1 MKSVKRVFTK
11 SLPRYNLRSRK
22 SAVPVARNST
32 PKVNREV
39 QASLSEEENCTLS
52 FELPFHPSSLPPTA
66 HVTSSSEEIEP
77 IRSNGLPRFSTAF
90 SDQNPANRT
99 NTEAIDISIDPCE
112 GPSIVQQSLPEPATS
127 LVPRQE
133 SDASP
138 SEDFI
143 PNQSS
148 QSHHGPRTDLE
159 VEETSDSEV
168 DESLERRFF
177 QLINSPADFDAL
189 VRKSINYTEPKQT
202 APQRRFRCES
212 SSSDSTEEEGSED
225 SAAYSEELSAD
236 ERSKDNEPQMDREL
250 IETLGKI
257 AQRLGSKDINISKFY
272 GYDREDIDQWLEEFD
287 YQLEARDISP
297 ESKAALTQLTIH
309 IAGPAQ
315 EYIRTLPADQRA
327 TLGLVKD
334 ALKRCYSHRN
344 REWVQRQQIAQ
355 RRQKPT
361 EPLGD
366 YVSDVVSKLHKLD
379 MQENTRV
386 YHFIEGLKPEL
397 QMEVLKAK
405 PKTLSEAVE
414 TAREFDALLVR
425 GNKSTPSEHTTEQ
438 GLINKLGELV
448 SKLAGNSETS
458 TSIGKQPNPEHP
470 IVARMESLITR
481 AENTPHH
488 SESQESR
495 NLLREIREIKQSL
508 MGEIQELDRRVDA
521 RINGLARRNQDSR
534 EEPLRQRTREGRP
547 ICYSCGRVGH
557 VQQNCNQRSPR
568 EPNQNFEW
576 YQSNYQRRQERGNY
590 PPRSGYNQP
599 QLRDD
604 SPSRNPRSSHLAAID
619 SQGHENDEMAPLGRN
634 HHTFPQGE
642 HEFLGMDSSEDDAQ
656 ADEELYQQYQNGSRF
671 YPATARYDEEA
682 ENKLTS
688 ALLPALKN
696 QPSVCQRT
704 VENAYAND
712 GIYGNTSADHSEND
726 LPEGLVTKTNADI
739 ATRPLGP
746 TKTLKTE
753 KKKPESKK
761 KCKPNKLISFPGAVR
776 RAQKTIET
784 NTSPSMNPENE
795 VKTGSSPGPS
805 LPQISTSAGCE
816 PESVISVPDPFL
828 PPLRTSAGC
837 EPEPVNSVAD
847 PSVPPQPSTSAGYEE
862 NLPPSG
868 PVPDETPYES
878 IEATAVQCNVTS
890 DELKPCDSMV
900 TAQLNQKDS
909 GPLVN
914 TRANM
919 SAIDEQSIRDLF
931 DGKLSRLR
939 KTPPDCQLSDSV
951 EDVRCFED
959 SDNLSPYPVPH
970 KFPDPDFRMF
980 AMQEQINELGM
991 KLDGIVR
998 NIKPK
1003 QEVSYKWRK
1012 YSFKTKP
1019 VCYRCGHRGHIQY
1032 YCNYNQ
1038 SNDGFQNE
1046 RQVLHR
1052 ATRPTYCQP
1061 EESSTHEE
1069 ENQSDVEGTASQLES
1084 QENATN
1090 NPNLLQKMKPT
1101 RTSDQG
1107 RKPRNPNQK
1116 PRKLQIPNQ
1125 SKVQLPLVN
1134 EADAYPSNL
1143 ITKGKIAGKP
1153 VRLMLD
1159 TGASVSAIKEEVLK
1173 EIYGDVPFST
1183 VQTGKDNLQLRRITL
1198 PLYLKESQFP
1208 CEFQVVQNLTYD
1220 AILGRDFLQVNR
1232 AMIDLDNNT
1241 ITLKE
1246 SANQQERASSASAPL
1261 TGTFKPQEKNVRGNE
1276 HASTS
1281 EGSVKPSAGILPS
1294 RSPNNKEV
1302 AISQSLLILVLIAV
1316 SLSAIF
1322 HTDAN
1327 GNFRSV
1333 IQKPPPSFAQV
1344 SQKKVWHQ
1352 GDLSNTPAKIDYRM
1366 ESNEGFDQYKEAP
1379 PGMEMPQFM
1388 MHLRRL
1394 LILRPMT
1401 DFSNTE
1407 RVLLSC

>member
-22 SAVPVARNST
+22 SAVPVVRNST

-66 HVTSSSEEIEP
+66 HVPSSSEGNQP
-77 IRSNGLPRFSTAF
+77 TPSSGLPRFSTAF

-99 NTEAIDISIDPCE
+99 NTEAIHISIDPCE
-112 GPSIVQQSLPEPATS
+112 GPSIVQQSLPEPTTS
-127 LVPRQE
+127 FVPRQE

-143 PNQSS
+143 PQQSS

-212 SSSDSTEEEGSED
+212 SSSESTEEEGSED

-448 SKLAGNSETS
+448 NKLAGNSGTS

-470 IVARMESLITR
+470 IVARMESIITR

-521 RINGLARRNQDSR
+521 RINGLARRNQNSR

-576 YQSNYQRRQERGNY
+576 YQPNCQRRQERGNY

-619 SQGHENDEMAPLGRN
+619 SQGHENDEMAPLGQN
-634 HHTFPQGE
+634 HHTFPQGK
-642 HEFLGMDSSEDDAQ
+642 HEFLGMDSGEGDAQ
-656 ADEELYQQYQNGSRF
+656 TGEELYQQYQNGSGF
-671 YPATARYDEEA
+671 YPATARYDEVA

-696 QPSVCQRT
+696 QLSVCQQT
-704 VENAYAND
+704 VEDAYAND
-712 GIYGNTSADHSEND
+712 GNYGNTSADHSEND
-726 LPEGLVTKTNADI
+726 LQEGLVTKTDADI

-746 TKTLKTE
+746 TKTLKAE
-753 KKKPESKK
+753 KKKPDSKK
-761 KCKPNKLISFPGAVR
+761 KCQPNKLISFPGAVR

-784 NTSPSMNPENE
+784 NTSPSINPETGL
-795 VKTGSSPGPS
+795 KDGSSPDPS
-805 LPQISTSAGCE
+805 PPQISTSAGCE

-828 PPLRTSAGC
+828 PPLRSSAGC
-837 EPEPVNSVAD
+837 EPEPVTSVAD
-847 PSVPPQPSTSAGYEE
+847 PSVPPQLSISAGYEE

-890 DELKPCDSMV
+890 DELRPRDSMV
-900 TAQLNQKDS
+900 TAQLNQKDA

-919 SAIDEQSIRDLF
+919 SALDEQSTRDLF
-931 DGKLSRLR
+931 DGKLPRLQ
-939 KTPPDCQLSDSV
+939 KTPPDCQLSDS
-951 EDVRCFED
+951 EEEVRCFED
-959 SDNLSPYPVPH
+959 SDNLSSYPVPH
-970 KFPDPDFRMF
+970 TFPDTDFRMF

-991 KLDGIVR
+991 KLNGIAKS
-998 NIKPK
+998 IEPK

-1019 VCYRCGHRGHIQY
+1019 VCYRCGRRGHIQY

-1038 SNDGFQNE
+1038 SNDGFQKE

-1052 ATRPTYCQP
+1052 ATRPNYTQP

-1069 ENQSDVEGTASQLES
+1069 ENQSYAEGTVSQLES

-1090 NPNLLQKMKPT
+1090 NPDLLQKMKPT
-1101 RTSDQG
+1101 RTSNRI

-1198 PLYLKESQFP
+1198 SLYLKESQFP

-1220 AILGRDFLQVNR
+1220 AILGCDFLQVNR

-1246 SANQQERASSASAPL
+1246 SANQQERACSASVPL

-1302 AISQSLLILVLIAV
+1302 ALSQSLLILVLIAV
-1316 SLSAIF
+1316 SLSATF

-1379 PGMEMPQFM
+1379 PGMEMPKFM

-1401 DFSNTE
+1401 DFSNT
-1407 RVLLSC
+1407 

>member
-77 IRSNGLPRFSTAF
+77 IQSNGLPRFSTAF
-90 SDQNPANRT
+90 SEQNPANRT

-112 GPSIVQQSLPEPATS
+112 GPSIVQQSLPEPTTS
-127 LVPRQE
+127 FVPRQE

-177 QLINSPADFDAL
+177 QLINSPEHFDAL

-236 ERSKDNEPQMDREL
+236 ERSEDNEPQMDREL

-309 IAGPAQ
+309 TAGPAQ

-366 YVSDVVSKLHKLD
+366 YMNDVVSKLHKLD

-448 SKLAGNSETS
+448 SKLAGNSGTS

-508 MGEIQELDRRVDA
+508 LGEIQELDRQVDA
-521 RINGLARRNQDSR
+521 RINGLARRNQNRR
-534 EEPLRQRTREGRP
+534 EEPPRQRTREGRP

-568 EPNQNFEW
+568 EPNQNFER
-576 YQSNYQRRQERGNY
+576 YEPNYQRRQESGNY
-590 PPRSGYNQP
+590 PPRSGYNQS
-599 QLRDD
+599 QRRDD
-604 SPSRNPRSSHLAAID
+604 LPSQNPRSSHLAAID
-619 SQGHENDEMAPLGRN
+619 SQGYGNDKMAPLGQN
-634 HHTFPQGE
+634 HHTFPQRE
-642 HEFLGMDSSEDDAQ
+642 HEFQGKDSGEDDAQ
-656 ADEELYQQYQNGSRF
+656 ADEELYQQYQNGSGF
-671 YPATARYDEEA
+671 YPATARYDEVP
-682 ENKLTS
+682 ENKPTS

-696 QPSVCQRT
+696 QLSVCQRT
-704 VENAYAND
+704 VEDAYAND

-726 LPEGLVTKTNADI
+726 LPGGLVTKTDADI

-746 TKTLKTE
+746 TKTLKAE
-753 KKKPESKK
+753 KKKPNSKK
-761 KCKPNKLISFPGAVR
+761 KCKPNRLISFPGAVR

-805 LPQISTSAGCE
+805 PPQISTSAGC
-816 PESVISVPDPFL
+816 V
-828 PPLRTSAGC
+828 
-837 EPEPVNSVAD
+837 
-847 PSVPPQPSTSAGYEE
+847 
-862 NLPPSG
+862 
-868 PVPDETPYES
+868 
-878 IEATAVQCNVTS
+878 
-890 DELKPCDSMV
+890 
-900 TAQLNQKDS
+900 
-909 GPLVN
+909 
-914 TRANM
+914 
-919 SAIDEQSIRDLF
+919 
-931 DGKLSRLR
+931 
-939 KTPPDCQLSDSV
+939 
-951 EDVRCFED
+951 
-959 SDNLSPYPVPH
+959 
-970 KFPDPDFRMF
+970 
-980 AMQEQINELGM
+980 
-991 KLDGIVR
+991 
-998 NIKPK
+998 
-1003 QEVSYKWRK
+1003 
-1012 YSFKTKP
+1012 
-1019 VCYRCGHRGHIQY
+1019 
-1032 YCNYNQ
+1032 
-1038 SNDGFQNE
+1038 
-1046 RQVLHR
+1046 
-1052 ATRPTYCQP
+1052 
-1061 EESSTHEE
+1061 
-1069 ENQSDVEGTASQLES
+1069 
-1084 QENATN
+1084 
-1090 NPNLLQKMKPT
+1090 
-1101 RTSDQG
+1101 
-1107 RKPRNPNQK
+1107 
-1116 PRKLQIPNQ
+1116 
-1125 SKVQLPLVN
+1125 
-1134 EADAYPSNL
+1134 
-1143 ITKGKIAGKP
+1143 
-1153 VRLMLD
+1153 
-1159 TGASVSAIKEEVLK
+1159 
-1173 EIYGDVPFST
+1173 
-1183 VQTGKDNLQLRRITL
+1183 
-1198 PLYLKESQFP
+1198 
-1208 CEFQVVQNLTYD
+1208 
-1220 AILGRDFLQVNR
+1220 
-1232 AMIDLDNNT
+1232 
-1241 ITLKE
+1241 
-1246 SANQQERASSASAPL
+1246 
-1261 TGTFKPQEKNVRGNE
+1261 
-1276 HASTS
+1276 
-1281 EGSVKPSAGILPS
+1281 
-1294 RSPNNKEV
+1294 
-1302 AISQSLLILVLIAV
+1302 
-1316 SLSAIF
+1316 
-1322 HTDAN
+1322 
-1327 GNFRSV
+1327 
-1333 IQKPPPSFAQV
+1333 
-1344 SQKKVWHQ
+1344 
-1352 GDLSNTPAKIDYRM
+1352 
-1366 ESNEGFDQYKEAP
+1366 
-1379 PGMEMPQFM
+1379 
-1388 MHLRRL
+1388 
-1394 LILRPMT
+1394 
-1401 DFSNTE
+1401 
-1407 RVLLSC
+1407 

>member
-77 IRSNGLPRFSTAF
+77 IQSNGLPRFSTAF

-112 GPSIVQQSLPEPATS
+112 GPSIVQQSLPEPTTS
-127 LVPRQE
+127 FVPRRE

-143 PNQSS
+143 PKQSS

-177 QLINSPADFDAL
+177 QLINSPEHFDAL

-225 SAAYSEELSAD
+225 SAAYSKELSAD

-297 ESKAALTQLTIH
+297 ESKAALTQLAIH

-448 SKLAGNSETS
+448 NKLAGNSGTS

-470 IVARMESLITR
+470 IVARMESIMTR

-521 RINGLARRNQDSR
+521 RINGLARRNQNSR

-576 YQSNYQRRQERGNY
+576 YQPNYQRRQERGNY

-604 SPSRNPRSSHLAAID
+604 SPSRSPRSSHLAAID
-619 SQGHENDEMAPLGRN
+619 SQGYGNDEMAPLRQN
-634 HHTFPQGE
+634 HHTFPQRE
-642 HEFLGMDSSEDDAQ
+642 HGFLGMDSGEDDAQ
-656 ADEELYQQYQNGSRF
+656 TGEELYQQYQNGSGF
-671 YPATARYDEEA
+671 YPATARYDEVA

-696 QPSVCQRT
+696 QLSVCQQT
-704 VENAYAND
+704 VEDAYAND

-726 LPEGLVTKTNADI
+726 LLGGLVTKTDADI

-746 TKTLKTE
+746 TKTLKAE
-753 KKKPESKK
+753 KKKPNSKK
-761 KCKPNKLISFPGAVR
+761 KCQPNKLISFPGAVR

-795 VKTGSSPGPS
+795 VKNGSSPDPS
-805 LPQISTSAGCE
+805 PPQISTSAGCE

-837 EPEPVNSVAD
+837 EPEPVTSVAD
-847 PSVPPQPSTSAGYEE
+847 PSVPPQLSTSAGYEE

-868 PVPDETPYES
+868 PVPDEIPCEL
-878 IEATAVQCNVTS
+878 IEATADQCNVTS
-890 DELKPCDSMV
+890 DEPRPRDSMV
-900 TAQLNQKDS
+900 TAQLNQKDA
-909 GPLVN
+909 GLLVD

-919 SAIDEQSIRDLF
+919 SALDEQSTRDLF
-931 DGKLSRLR
+931 DGKLLRLQ
-939 KTPPDCQLSDSV
+939 KTPPDCQLSDS
-951 EDVRCFED
+951 EEEVRCFED
-959 SDNLSPYPVPH
+959 SDNLSSYPVPH
-970 KFPDPDFRMF
+970 TFPDTDFRMF

-991 KLDGIVR
+991 KLNGIAKS
-998 NIKPK
+998 IEPK

-1019 VCYRCGHRGHIQY
+1019 VCYRCGRRGHIQY

-1038 SNDGFQNE
+1038 SNDGFQKE

-1061 EESSTHEE
+1061 EESSTYEE
-1069 ENQSDVEGTASQLES
+1069 ENQSDDEGTASQLES
-1084 QENATN
+1084 QENAKN
-1090 NPNLLQKMKPT
+1090 NLHLFQKMKPT

-1116 PRKLQIPNQ
+1116 PRKLQMSNH

-1246 SANQQERASSASAPL
+1246 SANQQEQACSASVPS

-1276 HASTS
+1276 HTSTG

-1302 AISQSLLILVLIAV
+1302 AISQSLLVLVLIAV
-1316 SLSAIF
+1316 SLSATF

-1327 GNFRSV
+1327 GNLRSV

-1352 GDLSNTPAKIDYRM
+1352 GDLFDAPAKIDYRM

-1379 PGMEMPQFM
+1379 PEMPKFM

-1401 DFSNTE
+1401 DFSNT
-1407 RVLLSC
+1407 

>member
-77 IRSNGLPRFSTAF
+77 IQSSGLPRFSTAF
-90 SDQNPANRT
+90 SEQNPANRT

-112 GPSIVQQSLPEPATS
+112 GPSIVQQSLPEPTTS
-127 LVPRQE
+127 FVPRRE

-143 PNQSS
+143 PQQSS

-448 SKLAGNSETS
+448 SKLAGNSGTS

-521 RINGLARRNQDSR
+521 RINGLARRNQNSR

-576 YQSNYQRRQERGNY
+576 YQPNYQRRQERGNY

-619 SQGHENDEMAPLGRN
+619 SQGHENDEMAPLGQN
-634 HHTFPQGE
+634 HHTFPQGK
-642 HEFLGMDSSEDDAQ
+642 HEFLGMDSGEDDAQ
-656 ADEELYQQYQNGSRF
+656 TGEELYQQYQNGSGF
-671 YPATARYDEEA
+671 YPATARYDEVA

-696 QPSVCQRT
+696 QLSVCQQT
-704 VENAYAND
+704 VEDAYAND

-726 LPEGLVTKTNADI
+726 LLEGLVTKTDADI

-746 TKTLKTE
+746 TKTLKAE
-753 KKKPESKK
+753 KKKPDSKK
-761 KCKPNKLISFPGAVR
+761 KCQPNKLISFPGAVR

-795 VKTGSSPGPS
+795 VKNGSSPDPS
-805 LPQISTSAGCE
+805 PPQISTSAGCE

-837 EPEPVNSVAD
+837 EPEPVTSVAD
-847 PSVPPQPSTSAGYEE
+847 PSVPPQLSTSAGYEE

-868 PVPDETPYES
+868 PVPDEIPCES
-878 IEATAVQCNVTS
+878 IEATADQCNVTS
-890 DELKPCDSMV
+890 DEPRPRDSMV
-900 TAQLNQKDS
+900 TAQLNQKDA
-909 GPLVN
+909 GLLVD

-919 SAIDEQSIRDLF
+919 SALDEQSTRDLF
-931 DGKLSRLR
+931 DGKLLRLQ
-939 KTPPDCQLSDSV
+939 KTPPDCQLSDS
-951 EDVRCFED
+951 EEEVRCFED
-959 SDNLSPYPVPH
+959 SDNLSSYPVPH
-970 KFPDPDFRMF
+970 TFPDTDFRMF

-991 KLDGIVR
+991 KLNGIAKS
-998 NIKPK
+998 IEPK

-1019 VCYRCGHRGHIQY
+1019 VCYRCGRRGHIQY

-1038 SNDGFQNE
+1038 SNDGFQKE

-1052 ATRPTYCQP
+1052 ATRPNYTQP
-1061 EESSTHEE
+1061 EESSTYEE
-1069 ENQSDVEGTASQLES
+1069 ENQSAVEGTASQLES

-1090 NPNLLQKMKPT
+1090 NPDLLQKMKPT
-1101 RTSDQG
+1101 RTSNRI

-1134 EADAYPSNL
+1134 EADTYPRNL

-1246 SANQQERASSASAPL
+1246 SENQQEPASSASAPL
-1261 TGTFKPQEKNVRGNE
+1261 TGTFKPQEKNVRRNG
-1276 HASTS
+1276 HAPPS
-1281 EGSVKPSAGILPS
+1281 EGSVQPAAGDLPS
-1294 RSPNNKEV
+1294 RYPKNKEV
-1302 AISQSLLILVLIAV
+1302 VISQSLLILVLIAV
-1316 SLSAIF
+1316 SLSATF

-1352 GDLSNTPAKIDYRM
+1352 GDLSNTPAKTDYRM

-1379 PGMEMPQFM
+1379 PGMEMPKFM

-1401 DFSNTE
+1401 DFSNK
-1407 RVLLSC
+1407 

>member
-1 MKSVKRVFTK
+1 M
-11 SLPRYNLRSRK
+11 
-22 SAVPVARNST
+22 
-32 PKVNREV
+32 
-39 QASLSEEENCTLS
+39 
-52 FELPFHPSSLPPTA
+52 
-66 HVTSSSEEIEP
+66 
-77 IRSNGLPRFSTAF
+77 
-90 SDQNPANRT
+90 
-99 NTEAIDISIDPCE
+99 
-112 GPSIVQQSLPEPATS
+112 
-127 LVPRQE
+127 
-133 SDASP
+133 
-138 SEDFI
+138 
-143 PNQSS
+143 
-148 QSHHGPRTDLE
+148 
-159 VEETSDSEV
+159 
-168 DESLERRFF
+168 DE
-177 QLINSPADFDAL
+177 
-189 VRKSINYTEPKQT
+189 
-202 APQRRFRCES
+202 
-212 SSSDSTEEEGSED
+212 
-225 SAAYSEELSAD
+225 
-236 ERSKDNEPQMDREL
+236 
-250 IETLGKI
+250 
-257 AQRLGSKDINISKFY
+257 
-272 GYDREDIDQWLEEFD
+272 
-287 YQLEARDISP
+287 
-297 ESKAALTQLTIH
+297 
-309 IAGPAQ
+309 
-315 EYIRTLPADQRA
+315 
-327 TLGLVKD
+327 
-334 ALKRCYSHRN
+334 
-344 REWVQRQQIAQ
+344 
-355 RRQKPT
+355 
-361 EPLGD
+361 
-366 YVSDVVSKLHKLD
+366 
-379 MQENTRV
+379 
-386 YHFIEGLKPEL
+386 
-397 QMEVLKAK
+397 
-405 PKTLSEAVE
+405 
-414 TAREFDALLVR
+414 
-425 GNKSTPSEHTTEQ
+425 
-438 GLINKLGELV
+438 
-448 SKLAGNSETS
+448 
-458 TSIGKQPNPEHP
+458 
-470 IVARMESLITR
+470 
-481 AENTPHH
+481 
-488 SESQESR
+488 
-495 NLLREIREIKQSL
+495 
-508 MGEIQELDRRVDA
+508 
-521 RINGLARRNQDSR
+521 
-534 EEPLRQRTREGRP
+534 
-547 ICYSCGRVGH
+547 
-557 VQQNCNQRSPR
+557 QNCNQRSPR
-568 EPNQNFEW
+568 EPTQNFEQ
-576 YQSNYQRRQERGNY
+576 YQPNYQRQESGNY
-590 PPRSGYNQP
+590 PPRSDYNQP
-599 QLRDD
+599 QRRDYL
-604 SPSRNPRSSHLAAID
+604 PSQNPRSSRLAAID
-619 SQGHENDEMAPLGRN
+619 SQGYENDEIAPLGQN
-634 HHTFPQGE
+634 HHTFPQRE
-642 HEFLGMDSSEDDAQ
+642 HGFLGKGSGEDDAQ
-656 ADEELYQQYQNGSRF
+656 AHEELYQQYQNGSGF
-671 YPATARYDEEA
+671 YPATARYDEVP
-682 ENKLTS
+682 ENKPTS

-696 QPSVCQRT
+696 QLSVCQRT
-704 VENAYAND
+704 VEDAYAND
-712 GIYGNTSADHSEND
+712 GIYENLSADHSEND
-726 LPEGLVTKTNADI
+726 LPGGLVTKTDADI

-746 TKTLKTE
+746 TKTLKAE

-761 KCKPNKLISFPGAVR
+761 KCKPNRLISFPGAVR

-784 NTSPSMNPENE
+784 NTSPSMTLENA
-795 VKTGSSPGPS
+795 VKNSSSPDPS
-805 LPQISTSAGCE
+805 PPQISTSAGCE

-837 EPEPVNSVAD
+837 EPEPVTSVAD
-847 PSVPPQPSTSAGYEE
+847 PSVPPQLSTSAGYEE

-890 DELKPCDSMV
+890 DELRPRDSMV
-900 TAQLNQKDS
+900 TAQLNQKDA

-919 SAIDEQSIRDLF
+919 SALDEQSTRDLF
-931 DGKLSRLR
+931 DGKLPRLQ
-939 KTPPDCQLSDSV
+939 KTPPDCQLLDSV

-991 KLDGIVR
+991 KLNGIAKS
-998 NIKPK
+998 IEPK

-1019 VCYRCGHRGHIQY
+1019 VCYRCGRRGHIQY

-1038 SNDGFQNE
+1038 SNDGFQKE

-1061 EESSTHEE
+1061 EESSTYEE

-1134 EADAYPSNL
+1134 ETDAYPSNL

-1220 AILGRDFLQVNR
+1220 VILGRDFLQVNR

-1246 SANQQERASSASAPL
+1246 SVNQQEQACSASVPL

-1281 EGSVKPSAGILPS
+1281 EGSVKPSVGILPS

-1302 AISQSLLILVLIAV
+1302 AISQSLLVLVLIAV
-1316 SLSAIF
+1316 SLSATF

-1352 GDLSNTPAKIDYRM
+1352 GDLFDAPAKIDYRM

-1379 PGMEMPQFM
+1379 PGMEMPKFM
-1388 MHLRRL
+1388 VHLRRL

-1401 DFSNTE
+1401 DFSNK
-1407 RVLLSC
+1407 